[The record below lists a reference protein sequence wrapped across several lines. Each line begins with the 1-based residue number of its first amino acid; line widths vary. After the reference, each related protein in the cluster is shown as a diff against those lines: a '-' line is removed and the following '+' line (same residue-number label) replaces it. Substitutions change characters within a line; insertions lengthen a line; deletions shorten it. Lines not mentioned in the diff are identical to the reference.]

1 MITLNKIYLISCP
14 SLEVTDG
21 ASKRKLQKGK
31 TQDIPETQGYHYF
44 CQLCYEGLKAGF
56 TTGGLKAGI

>member
-44 CQLCYEGLKAGF
+44 CQLCYEGLKAG
-56 TTGGLKAGI
+56 